1 MTILILTA
9 KAMAFELDES
19 RSAVSKDHTK
29 MKFIDEVLEKNL
41 ILLDRSGGVPDAEKY
56 MEELNKAL
64 EQYWEKREIL
74 RKENEEVLMKVDLAL
89 EQKVTTS
96 AGAGAG
102 PG

>member
-1 MTILILTA
+1 
-9 KAMAFELDES
+9 MAFELDES